1 MVSNNAPDRRLLTK
15 SKVGVRV
22 CIGLLDNM
30 VRLHEAEEGTDA
42 AKAFDIGYV
51 QHSYHFLIPVKWSM
65 TIRYEIFTQMIEEG
79 TVPDL
84 YKKFS
89 V

>member
-1 MVSNNAPDRRLLTK
+1 MGAELECKSDIFTLRRWSLTSPDRQLLTK

-42 AKAFDIGYV
+42 AKAFDIG
-51 QHSYHFLIPVKWSM
+51 
-65 TIRYEIFTQMIEEG
+65 
-79 TVPDL
+79 
-84 YKKFS
+84 
-89 V
+89 

>member
-1 MVSNNAPDRRLLTK
+1 MGAIPGCKLDCFYTFYGWSLITPDRRLLTK

-42 AKAFDIGYV
+42 GKAFDIG
-51 QHSYHFLIPVKWSM
+51 
-65 TIRYEIFTQMIEEG
+65 
-79 TVPDL
+79 
-84 YKKFS
+84 
-89 V
+89 

>member
-1 MVSNNAPDRRLLTK
+1 MVSNNASDRRLLTK

-42 AKAFDIGYV
+42 AKAFDIG
-51 QHSYHFLIPVKWSM
+51 
-65 TIRYEIFTQMIEEG
+65 
-79 TVPDL
+79 
-84 YKKFS
+84 
-89 V
+89 

>member
-1 MVSNNAPDRRLLTK
+1 MGAKPGCKFRNLYTLRVISNNASDRRLLTK

-42 AKAFDIGYV
+42 AKAFDIG
-51 QHSYHFLIPVKWSM
+51 
-65 TIRYEIFTQMIEEG
+65 
-79 TVPDL
+79 
-84 YKKFS
+84 
-89 V
+89 